1 MIRRYL
7 PKNLEELILW
17 YERRVAPFSLLAGFI
32 VDNVLFRTIDLFA
45 TTVALTLYLTCAIA
59 GLFLLNLVSTGR
71 VRWMPML
78 HIAPFFPVI
87 VQFSFGGIFSGFFV
101 LYSESATIA
110 VSWVSVVILA
120 ALLIGNERFR
130 RHYMQF
136 SFQVGILFIA
146 IFGFLIFL
154 VPFALNRIG
163 PSMFLVSGSASV
175 ALIALYVA
183 AMWRVMPELVE
194 TNLIRIAYSTGAIFL
209 AVNIL
214 YFTNAIPPLPL
225 SLKEAGVYH
234 RVVRVGDMYH
244 VLAESAQWYREY
256 LPFGRVFHRTPGE
269 SMYVFSSVFAPA
281 GLGTTIYHEW
291 QQYDE
296 AAKKWVTV
304 STVEF
309 PIVGGR
315 GGGYRGYSLSS
326 NSRSGAWRV
335 NVLTAYG
342 QVVGRTS
349 FKVIDIP
356 ESVELEERIL

>member
-234 RVVRVGDMYH
+234 RVVRVGD
-244 VLAESAQWYREY
+244 
-256 LPFGRVFHRTPGE
+256 
-269 SMYVFSSVFAPA
+269 
-281 GLGTTIYHEW
+281 IYHEW
-291 QQYDE
+291 QHYDE
-296 AAKKWVTV
+296 VAKKWITI
-304 STVEF
+304 STIEF

-349 FKVIDIP
+349 FKVIDVS
-356 ESVELEERIL
+356 ESVELEEIIR

>member
-32 VDNVLFRTIDLFA
+32 ADNVLFRTIDLLA
-45 TTVALTLYLTCAIA
+45 TTVALALYLTCAVA

-71 VRWMPML
+71 VRWSPVL
-78 HIAPFFPVI
+78 HVAQFFPVI
-87 VQFSFGGIFSGFFV
+87 VQFSFGGMFSGFFV

-110 VSWVSVVILA
+110 VSWVSVAILA
-120 ALLIGNERFR
+120 ALLVGNERFR
-130 RHYMQF
+130 RRYMQF

-163 PSMFLVSGSASV
+163 PSMFLISGTASV
-175 ALIALYVA
+175 VLIAFYVG
-183 AMWRVMPELVE
+183 AMWRVMPELVVA
-194 TNLIRIAYSTGAIFL
+194 NLTRIAYSTGTIFL
-209 AVNIL
+209 AINIL

-234 RVVRVGDMYH
+234 RVVRVGDSYYA
-244 VLAESAQWYREY
+244 LAESAQWYREY
-256 LPFGRVFHRTPGE
+256 LPFGRVFHRTQGE

-326 NSRSGAWRV
+326 NQRSGAWRV